1 MYLIVVSPG
10 WGDVDVMNYIKETIV
25 GCFLPEYEGI
35 ERINSIWIM
44 EVYPKFGADIYRIK
58 GYPDTKVLLCLC
70 GLEFKHLDNIF
81 GMRRLLQDV
90 HADVNE
96 RVKESSPDYAAYLV
110 ASLLAPLSPKPYL
123 PKRISVS
130 QERAIST
137 VWLYE
142 RWNGWSLGKL
152 PQALLPKES

>member
-1 MYLIVVSPG
+1 MYLIAITPR
-10 WGDVDVMNYIKETIV
+10 WGEAGVLKYAKEDVAD
-25 GCFLPEYEGI
+25 CFLPNHDGL
-35 ERINSIWIM
+35 ERVSTFWIM
-44 EVYPKFGADIYRIK
+44 EVYPSYSVDIYRIK
-58 GYPDTKVLLCLC
+58 GYPDTKVLLCFC
-70 GLEFKHLDNIF
+70 GEDFKHLDNIF

-90 HADVNE
+90 HNLADE
-96 RVKESSPDYAAYLV
+96 RVKENNHDYAAYLV
-110 ASLLAPLSPKPYL
+110 ASLLAPLSTKPYL

-130 QERAIST
+130 QENAIST